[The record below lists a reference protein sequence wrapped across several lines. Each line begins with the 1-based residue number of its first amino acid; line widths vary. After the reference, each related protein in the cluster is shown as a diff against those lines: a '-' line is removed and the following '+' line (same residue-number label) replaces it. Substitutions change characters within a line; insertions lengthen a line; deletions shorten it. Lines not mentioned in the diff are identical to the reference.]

1 MRIESRRSCIQR
13 PIVRVSM
20 LTERELEQ
28 LRLALEE
35 CRQQCANEAAIAA
48 ASACLKSFAPND
60 DELRSNAA

>member
-1 MRIESRRSCIQR
+1 
-13 PIVRVSM
+13 M

-35 CRQQCANEAAIAA
+35 CRQQCANEAAIAS